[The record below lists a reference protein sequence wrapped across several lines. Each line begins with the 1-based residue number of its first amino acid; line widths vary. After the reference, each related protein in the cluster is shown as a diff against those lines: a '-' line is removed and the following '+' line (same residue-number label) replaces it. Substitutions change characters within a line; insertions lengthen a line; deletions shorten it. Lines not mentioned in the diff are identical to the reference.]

1 MLKFS
6 LPLIAIAA
14 FAAACSASAQ
24 NVASVEQIAVEPE
37 TLNAAPLMAEPAHF
51 EHAAAYDDAAITCDV
66 RSRRTANGI
75 VIQAR
80 AFADRDINGEY
91 DLLITKTDRA
101 GSSEISSGGALSLT
115 AGSAATLGE
124 NEFSLE
130 RGARVRAVLTLRDA
144 SGQLCRQTF
153 RL

>member
-1 MLKFS
+1 MFKFS
-6 LPLIAIAA
+6 LPLIALAA

-24 NVASVEQIAVEPE
+24 NMASVEQIAVEPE
-37 TLNAAPLMAEPAHF
+37 TLNAAPPLAAHF
-51 EHAAAYDDAAITCDV
+51 EQAAYDDAAITCDV

-80 AFADRDINGEY
+80 AFADRDIDGEY

-101 GSSEISSGGALSLT
+101 GTSEISSGGPLSLV

-124 NEFSLE
+124 NEFSIE
-130 RGARVRAVLTLRDA
+130 RGARLRAVLTLRDA
-144 SGQLCRQTF
+144 SGELCRQTF

>member
-1 MLKFS
+1 MFKFS
-6 LPLIAIAA
+6 LPLIALAA

-37 TLNAAPLMAEPAHF
+37 TLNAAPLMAEPARY
-51 EHAAAYDDAAITCDV
+51 EQAAYAAITCDV

-124 NEFSLE
+124 NEFSIE
-130 RGARVRAVLTLRDA
+130 RGARVRAVLTLRDS
-144 SGQLCRQTF
+144 SGELCRQTF